1 MEDTEVEVDC
11 DEFPE
16 HEECECQYQDDGDAQ
31 YDAWCDDQLEW
42 HSDKESELFN
52 AIRKLEIITRYP
64 SSTPQILRVETEIKI
79 VELMTG
85 DKKNWKGWGER
96 ILDGV
101 LTYEQHLEQKKS
113 KHNPTW
119 YADRLKKQEK
129 LYEDY
134 MKSLKEEKHWRYG
147 GYNEIPKDSFS
158 RFIRDAKLER
168 DVNYI

>member
-16 HEECECQYQDDGDAQ
+16 HEECQCQYDDGDAQ

>member
-1 MEDTEVEVDC
+1 MPRNHKAE
-11 DEFPE
+11 
-16 HEECECQYQDDGDAQ
+16 
-31 YDAWCDDQLEW
+31 
-42 HSDKESELFN
+42 
-52 AIRKLEIITRYP
+52 IRKDYFLDKYVVITPKRAKRP
-64 SSTPQILRVETEIKI
+64 RDIKEETI
-79 VELMTG
+79 VEARVPCPFCRENIDKKLIVDWEG

-134 MKSLKEEKHWRYG
+134 MKSLKEEKHWRIG
-147 GYNEIPKDSFS
+147 GYDEIPKDSFS
-158 RFIRDAKLER
+158 HFIRDAKLER
-168 DVNYI
+168 DINYI